1 MNGEEND
8 AARQARFERLDK
20 EALMRAEAKYDARL
34 SEQARVEE
42 AEELDGL
49 WDSGVESFANALKSR
64 FEDRGW
70 SVRVKSQAVSD
81 DEFVF

>member
-1 MNGEEND
+1 MDEDEND

-20 EALMRAEAKYDARL
+20 EALMRTEAKYDAR
-34 SEQARVEE
+34 
-42 AEELDGL
+42 
-49 WDSGVESFANALKSR
+49 LKSR

>member
-8 AARQARFERLDK
+8 
-20 EALMRAEAKYDARL
+20 DAR
-34 SEQARVEE
+34 
-42 AEELDGL
+42 
-49 WDSGVESFANALKSR
+49 LKSR